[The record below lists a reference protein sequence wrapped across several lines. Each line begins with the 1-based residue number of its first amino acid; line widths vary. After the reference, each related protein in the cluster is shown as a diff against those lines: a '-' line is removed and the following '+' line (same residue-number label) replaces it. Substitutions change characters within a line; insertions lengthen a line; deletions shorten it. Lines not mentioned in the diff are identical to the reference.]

1 MLQVEAPISHSRRI
15 FLQGSILIPA
25 VACSVP
31 ALALPPDSMVTE
43 PENRRLNLINMHT
56 DEVLDVIY
64 WKNGSYIDNHVG
76 QLNYFMRDHRADKS
90 TLMDKNLYDFLFHLY
105 SVLDTEEPFHVLSG
119 YRTEATNTSLREQ
132 SSMVAK
138 RSYHVHGQAI
148 DFYIPGVDN
157 EFIQREARR
166 LILGGVGYYKKAGFI
181 HLDTGYPRHWVST

>member
-1 MLQVEAPISHSRRI
+1 MYKRQ
-15 FLQGSILIPA
+15 
-25 VACSVP
+25 
-31 ALALPPDSMVTE
+31 
-43 PENRRLNLINMHT
+43 
-56 DEVLDVIY
+56 VLDVIY

-90 TLMDKNLYDFLFHLY
+90 TLMDNNLYDFLFHLY

-138 RSYHVHGQAI
+138 RSYHVHGRAI